1 MRPAL
6 ACGASLPQSI
16 RPWRIEADWTMQ
28 PENSTPIKV
37 LVVDDSAVVR
47 QVLGTVLS
55 QEPDMSVIVA
65 SDPLIAQQKMSR
77 ARPDVIVLDLELPR
91 MDGLTFLRK
100 IMAEDPIP
108 TVICSGVAAR
118 GTEAALRALDA
129 GAVGIVSK
137 PKLGVRN
144 FLYESG
150 LVLTDM
156 VRSAAR
162 ARIRRSST
170 AQKQLSIAPSSRS
183 HSPGSSLK
191 RLIAIG
197 ASTGGT
203 EALALI
209 LTAMPPDAPGI
220 VVVQHMPEVFTAAF
234 AKRLNQMSQIEV
246 KEAAH
251 GDRITTGRALIAPG
265 NRHIAVRR
273 RGVHSIVEIN
283 DGPLV
288 SRHRPSV
295 DVLFRSV
302 AQTHGA
308 EALGI
313 ILTGMGNDG
322 AQGLLEMKNAGAETV
337 AQDEATCVVFGMPRE
352 AIACGA
358 VDLVL
363 PLSQIP
369 SKIVAS
375 ATIPTTVLPSRTSRC
390 QPASTRTQD
399 RARRLENLQDD
410 E

>member
-1 MRPAL
+1 MQSEDS
-6 ACGASLPQSI
+6 GAKH
-16 RPWRIEADWTMQ
+16 
-28 PENSTPIKV
+28 IKV
-37 LVVDDSAVVR
+37 LIVDDSAVVR
-47 QVLGTVLS
+47 QVLEAVLS
-55 QEPDMSVIVA
+55 QEPDMSVMVA
-65 SDPLIAQQKMSR
+65 SDPLIAQQKMAR
-77 ARPDVIVLDLELPR
+77 VRPDVIVLDIEMPR

-108 TVICSGVAAR
+108 TVICSGVAVR
-118 GTEAALRALDA
+118 GTEAALRALDE

-162 ARIRRSST
+162 ARIRHRSATVPRQESVT
-170 AQKQLSIAPSSRS
+170 PRPRPGTGIPSGR
-183 HSPGSSLK
+183 
-191 RLIAIG
+191 IVAIG

-203 EALALI
+203 EALTEI
-209 LTAMPPDAPGI
+209 LTTMPPDAPGI

-234 AKRLNQMSQIEV
+234 AKRLDRLSRIEV
-246 KEAAH
+246 KEAEH
-251 GDRITTGRALIAPG
+251 GDCIATGRALIAPG
-265 NRHIAVRR
+265 NRHMTVRR
-273 RGVHSIVEIN
+273 RGEHSIVEIN

-302 AQTHGA
+302 AAAGIN
-308 EALGI
+308 ALGI

-322 AQGLLEMKNAGAETV
+322 AQGLLEMRNAGAETV

-363 PLSQIP
+363 PLSRIP
-369 SKIVAS
+369 SKILT
-375 ATIPTTVLPSRTSRC
+375 ATPLTGLLRSKAAVP
-390 QPASTRTQD
+390 
-399 RARRLENLQDD
+399 
-410 E
+410 